1 MHRRAPFPLF
11 IARRRSRVF
20 SLVCRHT
27 RSFVMASDGTPER
40 AAIRCGEAIARLRT
54 KRRWTRTQ
62 LLTRLLREMTPT
74 DPYYE
79 SASETWLARLENG
92 RMVKVPRATVEA
104 LCRALRCSPR
114 ERAWVL
120 LHADRNVLADTA
132 GAPTPAAE
140 LLTFVVERLY
150 VETGDSLNALL
161 TAREATAS
169 SELELF
175 EIAAAALEQ
184 ALARRR
190 RAAANMAAASMTGSR
205 HRGAGV
211 AAAQR
216 VS

>member
-1 MHRRAPFPLF
+1 
-11 IARRRSRVF
+11 
-20 SLVCRHT
+20 
-27 RSFVMASDGTPER
+27 MASDGTPER

-62 LLTRLLREMTPT
+62 LLTRLLREMSPT

-79 SASETWLARLENG
+79 SVSETWLARLENG

-120 LHADRNVLADTA
+120 LHADRNVLADAA
-132 GAPTPAAE
+132 GTPTPAAE

-150 VETGDSLNALL
+150 AEACDSLNALL
-161 TAREATAS
+161 TTREGTAS

-190 RAAANMAAASMTGSR
+190 RSAATAAASRAGSMAGSL
-205 HRGAGV
+205 HRVGV
-211 AAAQR
+211 AVAQR

>member
-1 MHRRAPFPLF
+1 
-11 IARRRSRVF
+11 
-20 SLVCRHT
+20 
-27 RSFVMASDGTPER
+27 MA
-40 AAIRCGEAIARLRT
+40 
-54 KRRWTRTQ
+54 
-62 LLTRLLREMTPT
+62 PT

-92 RMVKVPRATVEA
+92 RMVKVPRETVEA

-120 LHADRNVLADTA
+120 LHADRNVLADSA
-132 GAPTPAAE
+132 AAPTPAAE

-150 VETGDSLNALL
+150 AEMGDSLNTLL
-161 TAREATAS
+161 ATREAAAT

-175 EIAAAALEQ
+175 EVAAAALEQ

-190 RAAANMAAASMTGSR
+190 RAAAGVAAASVAGAMAGSR